1 MLEIFFTSD
10 AVYLGVDL
18 HGQEKPE
25 AGMRMHGV
33 ELLFQLHQPSGGQ
46 VDVLQH
52 HPSVGPRQSGYQN
65 NKTRRTC
72 SENTQKTKKTKKTKN
87 THLPDL
93 TAVLMSL
100 SALLKPSAEPVDSV
114 RTKTFTNYNLT
125 ELLLKRSYLCV
136 KTMSL
141 FIPYR

>member
-72 SENTQKTKKTKKTKN
+72 SENTQKTKKTKN